1 MLADVK
7 SSCCGRGLAR
17 WRRACWPRRR
27 KSWPMS
33 SLCSTKRASPKTSS
47 VLEAHSPLALSRAA
61 LRSRVEECWH
71 LTEQNEMY
79 EAFIALFR
87 PSTAAAARL
96 RPVRVDAGSL
106 FPDPTAPYPFL
117 SPGGAQKTRCYRKSS
132 CRRIGQGQTARQLC
146 INIYQRVSPGALAFV
161 SEKGES
167 SVGELP
173 APGPLYYQRFGGLPG
188 A

>member
-1 MLADVK
+1 MAGVWRA
-7 SSCCGRGLAR
+7 GAEPAGLAV
-17 WRRACWPRRR
+17 A

-47 VLEAHSPLALSRAA
+47 VLKPIQPLALSRAA

-87 PSTAAAARL
+87 PLLPLL
-96 RPVRVDAGSL
+96 RDCDPSELTPDRCFQIQLLLIHFYRRVVL
-106 FPDPTAPYPFL
+106 KDPLLPEELLPAHW
-117 SPGGAQKTRCYRKSS
+117 A
-132 CRRIGQGQTARQLC
+132 GQTARQLC

-173 APGPLYYQRFGGLPG
+173 VPGPLYYQRFGGLPG